1 MDIPP
6 GNITQTEPSGPEDCT
21 GSVAKQVAVQIKL
34 VPESGLLPEK
44 LGEELWRA
52 AGAEQVDLSKEE
64 FAEALET
71 IGAKD
76 NYGLDPGKRANER
89 QREMFW
95 RALNLEELAI
105 ARGCA
110 QGSEAAWRRFL
121 AQYREQLTR
130 AAVEMTGSAAL
141 GEELASALYSE
152 LFGLTE
158 REGRRWSPLLRY
170 SGRGSLMGWLR
181 AILAQRRVDQY
192 RKIGRETELGE
203 IEPAATISEQ
213 IEPEQLEDLRVA
225 LKMTLSEASAEERFL
240 LSAYYLDQHTLH
252 EMSRVLRVHEATIS
266 RKLKRATDRLRKQLL
281 RTLKERGLSRR
292 AAEEALG
299 TDPRDVDI
307 NLRRLLQKSDV
318 DPNSNMEGPGRAE
331 ISNPGYIRKLTSSV
345 CSWRVQ
351 PPHGNKSGCW
361 RTWPNARTAGRL
373 YF

>member
-1 MDIPP
+1 VDIPP
-6 GNITQTEPSGPEDCT
+6 ANITQTLSSGAEQPPA
-21 GSVAKQVAVQIKL
+21 SVAEGIAL
-34 VPESGLLPEK
+34 GMELAPENRLLPEM
-44 LGEELWRA
+44 LGEELWRV
-52 AGAEQVDLSKEE
+52 AGAELVEVSGAE
-64 FAEALET
+64 FSEALET
-71 IGAKD
+71 IGARD
-76 NYGLDPGKRANER
+76 NYGLDPGKQGNER
-89 QREMFW
+89 QRETFW
-95 RALNLEELAI
+95 RGLHLEELAI

-110 QGSEAAWRRFL
+110 LGRESAWRRFL
-121 AQYREQLTR
+121 AQYREPLTR
-130 AAVEMTGSAAL
+130 AAIEMTGSAAL

-203 IEPAATISEQ
+203 IEPAAAVSER
-213 IEPEQLEDLRVA
+213 IEPEQLGDLRVA

-266 RKLKRATDRLRKQLL
+266 RKLKRATERLRKQLL
-281 RTLKERGLSRR
+281 RALKARGLSGH

-307 NLRRLLQKSDV
+307 NLRKLLQKSAG
-318 DPNSNMEGPGRAE
+318 DPIPDKEGEG
-331 ISNPGYIRKLTSSV
+331 
-345 CSWRVQ
+345 
-351 PPHGNKSGCW
+351 
-361 RTWPNARTAGRL
+361 
-373 YF
+373 

>member
-1 MDIPP
+1 VDIPP
-6 GNITQTEPSGPEDCT
+6 ANITQTVSSGAEDPT
-21 GSVAKQVAVQIKL
+21 ASVAEGIALGMEIA
-34 VPESGLLPEK
+34 PENRLLPEM
-44 LGEELWRA
+44 LGEELWRV
-52 AGAEQVDLSKEE
+52 AGAELVEVSGAE
-64 FAEALET
+64 FSEALET
-71 IGAKD
+71 IGARD
-76 NYGLDPGKRANER
+76 NYGLDPGKQGNDR
-89 QREMFW
+89 QRETFW
-95 RALNLEELAI
+95 RGLHLEELAI

-110 QGSEAAWRRFL
+110 LGRESAWRRFL

-130 AAVEMTGSAAL
+130 AAIEMTGSAAL

-203 IEPAATISEQ
+203 IEPAAAVSEQ
-213 IEPEQLEDLRVA
+213 IEPEQLGDLRVA

-266 RKLKRATDRLRKQLL
+266 RKLKRATERLRKQLL
-281 RTLKERGLSRR
+281 RALKARGLSGH

-307 NLRRLLQKSDV
+307 NLRKLLQKSAG
-318 DPNSNMEGPGRAE
+318 DPIPDKEAEG
-331 ISNPGYIRKLTSSV
+331 
-345 CSWRVQ
+345 
-351 PPHGNKSGCW
+351 
-361 RTWPNARTAGRL
+361 
-373 YF
+373 

>member
-6 GNITQTEPSGPEDCT
+6 ANITQTVSSGAEQPAA
-21 GSVAKQVAVQIKL
+21 SVAEGIAL
-34 VPESGLLPEK
+34 GMELAPENRLLPEM
-44 LGEELWRA
+44 LGEELWRL
-52 AGAEQVDLSKEE
+52 AGAELVEVSGAE
-64 FAEALET
+64 FSEALEA
-71 IGAKD
+71 IGARD
-76 NYGLDPGKRANER
+76 NYGLDPGKQGNER
-89 QREMFW
+89 QRETFW
-95 RALNLEELAI
+95 RGLHLEELAI

-110 QGSEAAWRRFL
+110 LGRESAWRRFL

-130 AAVEMTGSAAL
+130 AAIEMTGSAAL

-203 IEPAATISEQ
+203 IEPAAAVSEQ
-213 IEPEQLEDLRVA
+213 IEPEQLGDLRVA

-266 RKLKRATDRLRKQLL
+266 RKLKRATERLRKQLL
-281 RTLKERGLSRR
+281 RALKARGLSGH

-307 NLRRLLQKSDV
+307 NLRKLLQKSAG
-318 DPNSNMEGPGRAE
+318 DPIPDKEGEG
-331 ISNPGYIRKLTSSV
+331 
-345 CSWRVQ
+345 
-351 PPHGNKSGCW
+351 
-361 RTWPNARTAGRL
+361 
-373 YF
+373 

>member
-1 MDIPP
+1 M
-6 GNITQTEPSGPEDCT
+6 ELAPEN
-21 GSVAKQVAVQIKL
+21 L
-34 VPESGLLPEK
+34 RLPEM
-44 LGEELWRA
+44 LGEELWRV
-52 AGAEQVDLSKEE
+52 AGSELVEVSRAE

-71 IGAKD
+71 IGARD
-76 NYGLDPGKRANER
+76 NYGLDPEKPANER
-89 QREMFW
+89 QRETFW
-95 RALNLEELAI
+95 RGLHLEELAI

-110 QGSEAAWRRFL
+110 LGRESAWRRFL

-130 AAVEMTGSAAL
+130 AAIEMTGSAAL
-141 GEELASALYSE
+141 GEELVSAIYSE

-181 AILAQRRVDQY
+181 AVLAQRRVDQY

-203 IEPAATISEQ
+203 IEPAAAVSEQ
-213 IEPEQLEDLRVA
+213 IEPEKLGDLRVA

-266 RKLKRATDRLRKQLL
+266 RKLKRATERLRKQLL
-281 RTLKERGLSRR
+281 RTLKARGLSRR

-307 NLRRLLQKSDV
+307 NLRKLLQKSAG
-318 DPNSNMEGPGRAE
+318 DPIPDKEGEG
-331 ISNPGYIRKLTSSV
+331 
-345 CSWRVQ
+345 
-351 PPHGNKSGCW
+351 
-361 RTWPNARTAGRL
+361 
-373 YF
+373 